1 MSASAVLVRLYPP
14 AIRERW
20 GSDIADE
27 VELAGPRSWFNTVVG
42 AGKLWLRPGDWPETV
57 AGQTSRVVAT
67 ALVAV
72 GVVLTLSLRA
82 AGAGPLTAN
91 VDHPA
96 SSAWLIPILAGVV
109 LAAPSPPLSVPVLG
123 RLVAVAA
130 RTLAAPGL
138 LFAALCLVAN
148 SVSLGSPVGLVRVL
162 LLVCY
167 WATLCFG
174 GIRLCVLVARAGRV
188 VTMPSA
194 QRLQLALVFV
204 AAGLASAAVQ
214 SLAAAFRE
222 PSGVGLV
229 LMTCGLAT
237 SATAV
242 LIAGLD
248 LRRR

>member
-1 MSASAVLVRLYPP
+1 MLIRLYPP

-27 VELAGPRSWFNTVVG
+27 VDRAGPRSWFNTAVG
-42 AGKLWLRPGDWPETV
+42 AGKLWLHPSDWPETV

-91 VDHPA
+91 IDHPA
-96 SSAWLIPILAGVV
+96 SSAWLIPILTGVV
-109 LAAPSPPLSVPVLG
+109 LAVPSPALSVPVLG

-130 RTLAAPGL
+130 RTLAPPGL

-148 SVSLGSPVGLVRVL
+148 LGSLDSPVCPVRVL

-167 WATLCFG
+167 WVTLCFG

-188 VTMPSA
+188 VAMPSGP
-194 QRLQLALVFV
+194 RLHLALMFV
-204 AAGLASAAVQ
+204 ATGLAVAAVQ
-214 SLAAAFRE
+214 SFAAAFRE
-222 PSGVGLV
+222 PSEVGLA

-242 LIAGLD
+242 LIAGMD

>member
-27 VELAGPRSWFNTVVG
+27 VDVAGPRSWFDTAVG
-42 AGKLWLRPGDWPETV
+42 AGKLWLHPGDWPETV

-72 GVVLTLSLRA
+72 GVALTLSLRA

-91 VDHPA
+91 VNHPA
-96 SSAWLIPILAGVV
+96 SSVWLIPILAGVV
-109 LAAPSPPLSVPVLG
+109 LAAPSPPLSVPVLS
-123 RLVAVAA
+123 RLIAIAA
-130 RTLAAPGL
+130 RTLAPPGL

-148 SVSLGSPVGLVRVL
+148 LRLLDSPVGPVRVL
-162 LLVCY
+162 VLVCY

-174 GIRLCVLVARAGRV
+174 GIRLCVLMARVGRV
-188 VTMPSA
+188 VAMPSA
-194 QRLQLALVFV
+194 QRLHLALIFV
-204 AAGLASAAVQ
+204 ATGLAVAAVQ

-222 PSGVGLV
+222 PAEAGHV

-242 LIAGLD
+242 LIAGMD
-248 LRRR
+248 LRQS

>member
-27 VELAGPRSWFNTVVG
+27 VDRAGPRSWFDTAVG

-72 GVVLTLSLRA
+72 GVVLTLTLRA
-82 AGAGPLTAN
+82 AGTGPLTAN
-91 VDHPA
+91 VHHPA

-109 LAAPSPPLSVPVLG
+109 LAAPWPPLSVPVLG
-123 RLVAVAA
+123 RLVAIAA

-138 LFAALCLVAN
+138 LFAALCLAAN
-148 SVSLGSPVGLVRVL
+148 LGSLDSPVGPVRVL
-162 LLVCY
+162 ALVCY

-188 VTMPSA
+188 VTMASA
-194 QRLQLALVFV
+194 PRLHLALMFV
-204 AAGLASAAVQ
+204 AAGLAVAAVQ

-222 PSGVGLV
+222 PAEVGLV
-229 LMTCGLAT
+229 LMTCGLAA
-237 SATAV
+237 SAAGV
-242 LIAGLD
+242 LIAGMD
-248 LRRR
+248 LRQT